1 MDFKK
6 SKTAR
11 IRETFGNET
20 FIQELLADDPTL
32 LGLGDLYLRGKER
45 VQPSS
50 GRLDLLYES
59 PDEKTW
65 YEVEVQLGATDE
77 SHIIRTIEYWDN
89 ERNDHPDRQHVAV
102 IVAEKITSRFF
113 NVIALFN
120 QHIPIIAIQ
129 MSAIEIDGNHTINF
143 TKILDR
149 SVRTFAKNAD
159 EVFEPTDRN
168 YWVKRTSEQSMRIAD
183 EILQFAHKED
193 PSSSIKYNKGYIA
206 IKTNNDKLHT
216 ENFMSIRPRKKEIRV
231 SLLSPKNDGLEAKLS
246 EDNIRVEYE
255 EELGKYRFYF
265 SEVDYPKVRELLR
278 NAIQFAYGALRNS
291 PENSYV
297 EVEE

>member
-1 MDFKK
+1 MEFTK

-11 IRETFGNET
+11 IRETFGNEA
-20 FIQELLADDPTL
+20 FVQKLLADDPTL

-45 VQPSS
+45 VQLSS
-50 GRLDLLYES
+50 GRLDLLFES

-77 SHIIRTIEYWDN
+77 THIIRTIEYWDN
-89 ERNDHPDRQHVAV
+89 ERKDHPDRQHIAI

-129 MSAIEIDGNHTINF
+129 MSAIEIDGKHTITF
-143 TKILDR
+143 TKILDQ
-149 SVRTFAKNAD
+149 SVRIPSKNGD
-159 EVFEPTDRN
+159 EVFEPADRN

-183 EILQFAHKED
+183 EIFQLAHEED
-193 PSSSIKYNKGYIA
+193 SSSSIKYNKGYIA
-206 IKTNNDKLHT
+206 IKTTSDKVDS
-216 ENFMSIRPRKKEIRV
+216 ENFVNIRPRKKEIRV
-231 SLLSPKNDGLEAKLS
+231 SVLSPKNDDLETKLLK
-246 EDNIRVEYE
+246 DNLRFEYE

-265 SEVDYPKVRELLR
+265 SEMDYPKARETLR
-278 NAIQFAYGALRNS
+278 HAIHVAYDALKNSSGDSFVGA
-291 PENSYV
+291 
-297 EVEE
+297 EV